1 MDRDVREVIE
11 EIHQDLWIDA
21 TNMNDLLK
29 DYTDVYGVPYEEL
42 KDLYDSVLQA
52 EKRFKDFLS
61 IHPKERRKRRKQ

>member
-1 MDRDVREVIE
+1 MDPDVREVIE

-21 TNMNDLLK
+21 INMNDLLK

-61 IHPKERRKRRKQ
+61 IHPQERRKRRKQ

>member
-1 MDRDVREVIE
+1 MDPDVREVIE

-52 EKRFKDFLS
+52 EKRFKVFLS

>member
-1 MDRDVREVIE
+1 MDPDVREVIE

-42 KDLYDSVLQA
+42 KDLYDSVLQV